1 MSNTPIP
8 SNNSSEVAEDVDVSS
23 LLPTRLTS
31 SSRQNTGTSI
41 PPSVFTSASS
51 VYESAHTSITPS
63 DQEDSNALAGGNT
76 IFGISFGSA
85 PPNTPADNNDGVSLS
100 NKPPSKS
107 GWTGES
113 SDPGTPAANI
123 SKLGW
128 TGEYST
134 SGVEPERLMARL
146 STVANKSDD
155 GSHNTQNEAEGRSS
169 GESSRTNGG
178 GNAFTV
184 RDIFSENEKV
194 ARLAHQAIGRVTP
207 CSVMESLD
215 VKQVKSGVVTV
226 TKSPAQPQSAV
237 LCNIEDESVPKAEE
251 AVVFSPTEPKST
263 KDFKYV
269 KGEKASIMG
278 RISCCMH
285 AIKMSRRP
293 KPGIPVNQPKHATLS
308 PEKPC
313 LKPATSLAGIVLD
326 EIEEDSPLQPVPA
339 PKPSKDTR
347 VTFDLDETAKS
358 EKSKSK
364 RKRKYK
370 SKTNLS
376 FNIASYFF
384 SKMSNQETEDTSDEN
399 EELDDPNSPFAA
411 QDLEIQR
418 RLAKADCYRDANER
432 TSIIRG
438 ALDFLLVVSDR
449 VDTVAADRIS
459 CLLDRT
465 ADRGLGSYTGEEK
478 DHSFQIISPPKER
491 SGGLGGCNEG
501 WYKAKETM
509 RPISTTSPISGAL
522 CKEPETVSHCPFVR
536 DEGLAGGRAASQK
549 RKASFKSDQ
558 PRKKFAENQSKEQN
572 KYENK
577 AEDQEVPS
585 EDYDEDLFSFGYSD
599 DDMPDKLE
607 PKSEGSDDGEGIDI
621 KEEDSEDAY

>member
-1 MSNTPIP
+1 MSNAPVP
-8 SNNSSEVAEDVDVSS
+8 SSNSSEVAEDVDASS

-63 DQEDSNALAGGNT
+63 DQGDSNALAGGNT

-85 PPNTPADNNDGVSLS
+85 PPNTPVDNNDGVSLS
-100 NKPPSKS
+100 NKPPFKSDWTGEYSQSDPGTPAAGVSKS
-107 GWTGES
+107 GWTGEY
-113 SDPGTPAANI
+113 SDPGTPAANM

-134 SGVEPERLMARL
+134 SGVEPEHLMARL

-155 GSHNTQNEAEGRSS
+155 GSHKTQNGAEGISS
-169 GESSRTNGG
+169 GESSRTKGG
-178 GNAFTV
+178 DNAFTV
-184 RDIFSENEKV
+184 RDIFSEDENI
-194 ARLAHQAIGRVTP
+194 ARLAFQAIVRVTP
-207 CSVMESLD
+207 RSVMETLD
-215 VKQVKSGVVTV
+215 VRQVKSSVVTV

-251 AVVFSPTEPKST
+251 SVLSSPTELKSA
-263 KDFKYV
+263 KGFKFV
-269 KGEKASIMG
+269 KGEKASIMS
-278 RISCCMH
+278 RISCCMR
-285 AIKMSRRP
+285 AIKMGRRP

-308 PEKPC
+308 PEKSC
-313 LKPATSLAGIVLD
+313 LKPATSLAGTVLD
-326 EIEEDSPLQPVPA
+326 EIKEDSPLQPVPA
-339 PKPSKDTR
+339 PKPSKGTR
-347 VTFDLDETAKS
+347 VTFDLDETTKS

-364 RKRKYK
+364 RKRKSK

-376 FNIASYFF
+376 FNIAPYFF
-384 SKMSNQETEDTSDEN
+384 SKMSNQEIQDTSDEN

-478 DHSFQIISPPKER
+478 DHVNPHQIADGH
-491 SGGLGGCNEG
+491 GGSL
-501 WYKAKETM
+501 
-509 RPISTTSPISGAL
+509 AL
-522 CKEPETVSHCPFVR
+522 RACIHCPFVR
-536 DEGLAGGRAASQK
+536 DE
-549 RKASFKSDQ
+549 
-558 PRKKFAENQSKEQN
+558 N
-572 KYENK
+572 KDENK

-585 EDYDEDLFSFGYSD
+585 EDDDEDLFSFGYSD
-599 DDMPDKLE
+599 DDMPAKLE

>member
-63 DQEDSNALAGGNT
+63 DQGDSNALAGGNT

-107 GWTGES
+107 GWTGE
-113 SDPGTPAANI
+113 
-123 SKLGW
+123 
-128 TGEYST
+128 YST

-146 STVANKSDD
+146 STMANKSDD
-155 GSHNTQNEAEGRSS
+155 DSHNTQNGAEGRSS
-169 GESSRTNGG
+169 RESSMTKGG

-184 RDIFSENEKV
+184 RDIFSEDEKV
-194 ARLAHQAIGRVTP
+194 ARLARQAIGRVTP
-207 CSVMESLD
+207 CSVMESLG
-215 VKQVKSGVVTV
+215 VKKVKSGVVTV

-237 LCNIEDESVPKAEE
+237 LCNIEDESVPKDEE

-285 AIKMSRRP
+285 AIKMGRRP

-308 PEKPC
+308 PEKSC

-364 RKRKYK
+364 RKKKYK

-418 RLAKADCYRDANER
+418 RLAKSDCYRDANER

-478 DHSFQIISPPKER
+478 DHVNPHQYGNRVDQRLYR
-491 SGGLGGCNEG
+491 S
-501 WYKAKETM
+501 KETAM
-509 RPISTTSPISGAL
+509 SYLR
-522 CKEPETVSHCPFVR
+522 R
-536 DEGLAGGRAASQK
+536 R
-549 RKASFKSDQ
+549 Q
-558 PRKKFAENQSKEQN
+558 PRTFIRLGTPWMRDCQQ
-572 KYENK
+572 
-577 AEDQEVPS
+577 
-585 EDYDEDLFSFGYSD
+585 FSH
-599 DDMPDKLE
+599 
-607 PKSEGSDDGEGIDI
+607 
-621 KEEDSEDAY
+621 

>member
-1 MSNTPIP
+1 MSNIPIP
-8 SNNSSEVAEDVDVSS
+8 SNNSSEVAEDVDFSS

-41 PPSVFTSASS
+41 PPSVFTSVSS
-51 VYESAHTSITPS
+51 VYESAYTSITPS
-63 DQEDSNALAGGNT
+63 DQGDSNALAGGNT
-76 IFGISFGSA
+76 LFGISFGSA

-107 GWTGES
+107 GWTGEY
-113 SDPGTPAANI
+113 SDPGTPAAM

-134 SGVEPERLMARL
+134 SGVEPEHLMARL

-155 GSHNTQNEAEGRSS
+155 GSYNTQNGAEGRSS
-169 GESSRTNGG
+169 GESSRTKGG
-178 GNAFTV
+178 DNAFTV
-184 RDIFSENEKV
+184 RDIFSEDEKV
-194 ARLAHQAIGRVTP
+194 ARLALQAIGSVTP
-207 CSVMESLD
+207 RSVMESLD
-215 VKQVKSGVVTV
+215 VRQVKSGVVTV
-226 TKSPAQPQSAV
+226 TKSPAQPQSTI
-237 LCNIEDESVPKAEE
+237 LCNIEDESVPKAKE
-251 AVVFSPTEPKST
+251 AMLSSPTKLKSA
-263 KDFKYV
+263 KAFKFV

-278 RISCCMH
+278 RISCCMR
-285 AIKMSRRP
+285 AIKMGRRP

-308 PEKPC
+308 PEKSC
-313 LKPATSLAGIVLD
+313 LKPATSLAGTVLD

-339 PKPSKDTR
+339 PKPSKGTR

-364 RKRKYK
+364 RKRKSK

-376 FNIASYFF
+376 FNIAPYFF
-384 SKMSNQETEDTSDEN
+384 SKMSNQEIQDTSDEN

-418 RLAKADCYRDANER
+418 RLARADCYRDANER

-478 DHSFQIISPPKER
+478 DHVNPHQYGNMVDQRLYR
-491 SGGLGGCNEG
+491 S
-501 WYKAKETM
+501 KETAM
-509 RPISTTSPISGAL
+509 SYLR
-522 CKEPETVSHCPFVR
+522 R
-536 DEGLAGGRAASQK
+536 R
-549 RKASFKSDQ
+549 Q
-558 PRKKFAENQSKEQN
+558 PRTFIRLGTPWMRDCQQFF
-572 KYENK
+572 Y
-577 AEDQEVPS
+577 
-585 EDYDEDLFSFGYSD
+585 
-599 DDMPDKLE
+599 
-607 PKSEGSDDGEGIDI
+607 
-621 KEEDSEDAY
+621 

>member
-23 LLPTRLTS
+23 LLPIRLTS

-85 PPNTPADNNDGVSLS
+85 PPNTPADNNDGASLS

-107 GWTGES
+107 GWTGEY
-113 SDPGTPAANI
+113 SDPGTPAANM

-134 SGVEPERLMARL
+134 SGVEPERLIARL

-269 KGEKASIMG
+269 NGEKASIMG

-347 VTFDLDETAKS
+347 
-358 EKSKSK
+358 
-364 RKRKYK
+364 
-370 SKTNLS
+370 
-376 FNIASYFF
+376 
-384 SKMSNQETEDTSDEN
+384 ETEDTSDEN

-449 VDTVAADRIS
+449 VDTVAADRIITVP
-459 CLLDRT
+459 LYEMRY
-465 ADRGLGSYTGEEK
+465 LGDIDAPKLCYVSRQLQGER
-478 DHSFQIISPPKER
+478 FFN
-491 SGGLGGCNEG
+491 G
-501 WYKAKETM
+501 
-509 RPISTTSPISGAL
+509 
-522 CKEPETVSHCPFVR
+522 
-536 DEGLAGGRAASQK
+536 GLAGGRAASQK